1 MGQPSIFAAMDSN
14 AAEQQITQMI
24 SFILSEAKDKQ
35 DDILKKGEE
44 EFQIEVHRVVTEQK
58 DKIRQTYEKKV
69 KQIET
74 KYAIEKSMAIN
85 KQRLEKIKA
94 RQEVMGKIHGDVK
107 KALVDQMKSEANV
120 KPFVTKLI
128 VQGLLMLLEAEVE
141 IRCKESDVKMVE
153 AVLSDAA
160 AQYSKVI
167 QAETKASKTCK
178 LTVNKKEFLPSSL
191 VGGVV
196 LACQGDKIK
205 IDNTIDLRLKL
216 VMEQDKPAIRQQLF
230 GEGKAQP
237 QSYVNGGSPKAPAS
251 NAMPAA
257 AAPAAAPVQASQG
270 ELKVGQSV
278 MARYTDGT

>member
-1 MGQPSIFAAMDSN
+1 MG
-14 AAEQQITQMI
+14 
-24 SFILSEAKDKQ
+24 
-35 DDILKKGEE
+35 ILKKGEE

-94 RQEVMGKIHGDVK
+94 RQEVMGKIHEDVK
-107 KALVDQMKSEANV
+107 KALVDQMKAEANV

-128 VQGLLMLLEAEVE
+128 VQGLLMLLELEVE

-167 QAETKASKTCK
+167 QTETKASKTCK

-196 LACQGDKIK
+196 LACQGGKIT

-216 VMEQDKPAIRQQLF
+216 VMEQDKPAIRKLLPLDS
-230 GEGKAQP
+230 GHALR
-237 QSYVNGGSPKAPAS
+237 SLRSAS
-251 NAMPAA
+251 SMLLLVP
-257 AAPAAAPVQASQG
+257 P
-270 ELKVGQSV
+270 
-278 MARYTDGT
+278 